1 MCIAVFLWQAHP
13 LYPFLLLLNRDEY
26 HSRPSKPV
34 GWWEGGEI
42 LGGKDE
48 LSGGTWLGCNRDGKI
63 AFITNVREVK
73 SSPQAK
79 TRGDLTLRFLESN
92 KNPKEYAEELS
103 KEADQYNGFNLILAD
118 ISSKS
123 MVYLTNRPKPENL
136 IVMEVTPG
144 MHVLSNAS
152 LDSPWPKAQRLGHGF
167 KDFLEKYGEAE
178 LPTEEMVEILM
189 TSTIKDDESML
200 PGIYPSEREYQL
212 SSIFVET
219 DTPLGRYGTRSTSAL
234 SVKSSGEVNFYERYL
249 DKDQWKEHTM
259 SCQIKKMEEH
269 GRFNSVQ

>member
-26 HSRPSKPV
+26 HSRPSKPL

-73 SSPQAK
+73 SIPQAK

-103 KEADQYNGFNLILAD
+103 KEA
-118 ISSKS
+118 
-123 MVYLTNRPKPENL
+123 ENL

-189 TSTIKDDESML
+189 TSTIKDDESTL
-200 PGIYPSEREYQL
+200 PGIYPSEREHQL